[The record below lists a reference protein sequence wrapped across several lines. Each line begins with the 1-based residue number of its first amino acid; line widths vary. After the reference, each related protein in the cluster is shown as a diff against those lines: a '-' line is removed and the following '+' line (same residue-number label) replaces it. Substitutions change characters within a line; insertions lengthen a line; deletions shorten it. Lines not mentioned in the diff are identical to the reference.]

1 MITVDI
7 SINDEGKVTDVIMDG
22 HANHGDY
29 GYDIVC
35 AGASAVLFG
44 SVNAILSLT
53 SEKPDIDYDDDGGH
67 FHIRSVDTNN
77 EQAQLI
83 LQAMLVSLQT
93 IEDEY
98 NENIR
103 LHYSLKSTALFVSNA
118 KVATKNKFLYMQ

>member
-1 MITVDI
+1 MINIHVNRTTNGEI
-7 SINDEGKVTDVIMDG
+7 TSFSMSG
-22 HANHGDY
+22 HAEAGPY

-44 SVNAILSLT
+44 SVNAILGLT
-53 SEKPDIDYDDDGGH
+53 SERPDIDYDDDGGY
-67 FHIRSVDTNN
+67 FHLRSVNVND

-98 NENIR
+98 HDNIK
-103 LHYSLKSTALFVSNA
+103 LNYK
-118 KVATKNKFLYMQ
+118 